1 MGAAYTI
8 LGRRRRLPD
17 IWSTND
23 MDRWAAERQA
33 TNTVIQG
40 SAADTCKLA
49 MLLIFDER
57 LDKKYGCDMLFQ
69 VHDEILFECP
79 DEYVEEVKPL
89 IKEWMEHPFPADLAV
104 PLEVDIGHGTSWGT
118 AK

>member
-17 IWSTND
+17 IWSTHD

-33 TNTVIQG
+33 VNTVIQG

-49 MLLIFDER
+49 MLLIYDER

-79 DEYVEEVKPL
+79 EEHVEEVKPI
-89 IKEWMEHPFPADLAV
+89 IKMWMEHPFPSELAV
-104 PLEVDIGHGTSWGT
+104 PLEVEIGHGNSWGE